1 MNYNALPT
9 VTVAVNAGQ
18 VVKPFEW
25 WRHCLGHGGINSHP
39 LPDRVIAGAEKLGLP
54 MLRTF
59 MQEYL
64 RVYPD
69 RNTFDWSICDRYME
83 SLQATGSSVVAAL
96 TMKPRSIFPAIDHA
110 VWKPADIAEWQKV
123 VGAVV
128 KRYSVDRKIV
138 TYWEVGNETDI
149 GEWGGCPLLTTTAES
164 YFDFYTTML
173 KPILEV
179 FPGAKVGGPA
189 IADGRCDWLPEFIE
203 LCKKTGTRLDFVSW
217 HLYNNSPRDHV
228 MLIRHIKSLLADSPG
243 KKPELLITE
252 WNKGFERVSVEEMA
266 FDPNRAA
273 HTAATILDMMDEGVD
288 WTFYYHI
295 WDQTAYI
302 DDFNKFFKDPTIM
315 TIHWNEIPHRFGLFG
330 VNAEVRPQYFVYQM
344 LGRMGKEQISV
355 KQEPSNLRT
364 RAVRDGKRLSVL
376 LVNHNR
382 DEETDLVAKL
392 SFDQLPQGRKR
403 LTTCRIDAKRNWDP
417 KSMELIPVEQREIDT
432 YPQYKCHVYSPAGSV
447 TLLTLDPL

>member
-9 VTVAVNAGQ
+9 VNVAVNAGQ

-83 SLQATGSSVVAAL
+83 SLQATGANVVAAL
-96 TMKPRSIFPAIDHA
+96 TMKPKAIFPAIDQSI
-110 VWKPADIAEWQKV
+110 WRPADIAEWQKV

-179 FPGAKVGGPA
+179 FPEGKVGGPA
-189 IADGRCDWLPEFIE
+189 IADGRCDWLPGFIE
-203 LCKKTGTRLDFVSW
+203 LCRKTGTRLDFVSW

-228 MLIRHIKSLLADSPG
+228 MLIRHIKSLLADFPG

-302 DDFNKFFKDPTIM
+302 DEFDKFFKDPTIM

-330 VNAEVRPQYFVYQM
+330 VNEEVRPQYFVYQM
-344 LGRMGKEQISV
+344 LGRMGKEQVGV

-382 DEETDLVAKL
+382 DEEIDLVAKL
-392 SFDQLPQGRKR
+392 SFDQLSQGRKR
-403 LTTCRIDAKRNWDP
+403 LTTYRIDATRNWDR
-417 KSMELIPVEQREIDT
+417 KTMELIPCEQREVDT